1 MPVHLFSI
9 RSAWQPDRQTDRHR
23 ERERV
28 FFPVSARGAASQ
40 GHQVTLLSP
49 WAELLRGCGLRFSQ
63 LTCQT
68 TCQTQNQIEHGNAGI
83 HQKVPAP
90 LGTENIPIIRFQ
102 SKHALQRNITMPRA
116 GAPLCPPSPSPLQ
129 LSICAMVAVKP
140 RCSVRCTILWIRSL
154 TLTCGR
160 RQGVW
165 EEGERGG
172 CGGISGN
179 LADGSNLGG

>member
-1 MPVHLFSI
+1 MPHLTQDLPNEAQNVRGLYI
-9 RSAWQPDRQTDRHR
+9 YIYRQTDRQTDRQAGRQAGRQPDRQTDRQTER

-90 LGTENIPIIRFQ
+90 RSAENATGWIATTDCSLG
-102 SKHALQRNITMPRA
+102 
-116 GAPLCPPSPSPLQ
+116 
-129 LSICAMVAVKP
+129 VAVSP
-140 RCSVRCTILWIRSL
+140 RPCFALHK
-154 TLTCGR
+154 
-160 RQGVW
+160 
-165 EEGERGG
+165 
-172 CGGISGN
+172 
-179 LADGSNLGG
+179 